1 MGAMGMETM
10 EDMADTVH
18 MTALTIM
25 GPPLF
30 LTATEMRL
38 PGREL
43 LISSSGAWCP
53 LLVKP
58 YPASDGDRHIRPA
71 SVRMWS
77 RTRPIPCVSG
87 GRRAG
92 G

>member
-1 MGAMGMETM
+1 MEVM

-53 LLVKP
+53 LLVTLP
-58 YPASDGDRHIRPA
+58 RL
-71 SVRMWS
+71 
-77 RTRPIPCVSG
+77 
-87 GRRAG
+87 RR
-92 G
+92 

>member
-1 MGAMGMETM
+1 MGAMGMEAM

-43 LISSSGAWCP
+43 LIWG
-53 LLVKP
+53 VV
-58 YPASDGDRHIRPA
+58 PAAGETLPRL
-71 SVRMWS
+71 
-77 RTRPIPCVSG
+77 
-87 GRRAG
+87 RR
-92 G
+92 

>member
-1 MGAMGMETM
+1 MGMETM